1 MLRSCYAAGMT
12 PSIPTLLTPRLILR
26 ALQADD
32 LDAFAAMHANP
43 EVMRTLGTGVT
54 RSRAETWDGMA
65 RMLGQWALRGYGM
78 FAVVES
84 GSGRFIGRAGILHP
98 YEWEE
103 PELAYG
109 FDQPYWGRGYATE
122 AATILH
128 RWAFL
133 PMTMPSLV
141 SYVLPGNQR
150 SRRVLEK
157 LGATNTG
164 PVMLFGTTEAEC
176 WRHRTPG

>member
-1 MLRSCYAAGMT
+1 MT
-12 PSIPTLLTPRLILR
+12 TPIPTLLTPRLTLR
-26 ALQADD
+26 ALQPGD
-32 LDAFAAMHANP
+32 LDAFAAMQANP

-78 FAVVES
+78 FAVVEN
-84 GSGRFIGRAGILHP
+84 GSGKFIGRAGILHP

-133 PMTMPSLV
+133 QKGMPTLV
-141 SYVLPGNQR
+141 SYVLPSNQS

-157 LGATNTG
+157 LGAACAGAIT
-164 PVMLFGTTEAEC
+164 LFGTIEAEL

>member
-1 MLRSCYAAGMT
+1 MSTA
-12 PSIPTLLTPRLILR
+12 IPTLITPRLTLR
-26 ALQADD
+26 ALQPGD
-32 LDAFAAMHANP
+32 LDAFAAMQANP
-43 EVMRTLGTGVT
+43 EVMKTLGTGVT

-84 GSGRFIGRAGILHP
+84 ASGRFIGRAGILHP

-109 FDQPYWGRGYATE
+109 LDQPFWGKGYATE
-122 AATILH
+122 TATILH

-133 PMTMPSLV
+133 QKQMTTLV
-141 SYVLPGNQR
+141 SYVLPSNER

-157 LGATNTG
+157 LGASNEGTI
-164 PVMLFGTTEAEC
+164 MLFGTIEAER
-176 WRHRTPG
+176 WRHGSPR

>member
-1 MLRSCYAAGMT
+1 MT
-12 PSIPTLLTPRLILR
+12 VPIPTLLTPRLTLR
-26 ALQADD
+26 ALEAGD

-84 GSGRFIGRAGILHP
+84 STGRFIGRAGILHP

-109 FDQPYWGRGYATE
+109 LDQPYWGRGYATE
-122 AATILH
+122 AAVILH

-133 PMTMPSLV
+133 QKNLPSLV
-141 SYVLPGNQR
+141 SYVVPGNER
-150 SRRVLEK
+150 SVRVLEK
-157 LGATNTG
+157 LGATSVGMVT
-164 PVMLFGTTEAEC
+164 LFGTIAAER
-176 WRHRTPG
+176 WQHRTPG

>member
-1 MLRSCYAAGMT
+1 MT
-12 PSIPTLLTPRLILR
+12 IPIPTLLTPRLTLR
-26 ALQADD
+26 SLQPTD
-32 LDAFAAMHANP
+32 LDAFAAMQANP
-43 EVMRTLGTGVT
+43 EVMKTLGTGVV

-78 FAVVES
+78 FAVVDNTT
-84 GSGRFIGRAGILHP
+84 GRFMGRAGILHP
-98 YEWEE
+98 YEWED

-133 PMTMPSLV
+133 QKNISSLV
-141 SYVLPGNQR
+141 SYVVPGNLR
-150 SRRVLEK
+150 SVRVLEK
-157 LGATNTG
+157 LGATRVGT
-164 PVMLFGTTEAEC
+164 VTLFGAVEAED
-176 WRHRTPG
+176 WRHSTPG

>member
-1 MLRSCYAAGMT
+1 MST
-12 PSIPTLLTPRLILR
+12 PIPTLLTPRLTLR
-26 ALQADD
+26 GLQAGD
-32 LDAFAAMHANP
+32 LDGFAAMQANP
-43 EVMRTLGTGVT
+43 EVMKTLGSGVP

-84 GSGRFIGRAGILHP
+84 NTGRFMGRAGILHP

-109 FDQPYWGRGYATE
+109 LDQPFWGRGYATE
-122 AATILH
+122 AAVILH

-133 PMTMPSLV
+133 QKNLTGLV
-141 SYVLPGNQR
+141 SYILPGNTA
-150 SRRVLEK
+150 SRRVAEK
-157 LGATNTG
+157 LGATCTG
-164 PVMLFGTTEAEC
+164 RTMLFGTVEAER
-176 WRHRTPG
+176 WQHRTPG